1 MRINNPMEQSRESR
15 KNYITE
21 ESLQIWEKM
30 VRYST
35 NSAEV
40 IGSPYKNK
48 IKLLFHVTQKTYS
61 RWNKYLNVKGKALH
75 FKGPIFM
82 PLG

>member
-1 MRINNPMEQSRESR
+1 MEQSRESR

-48 IKLLFHVTQKTYS
+48 IKLLFHVT
-61 RWNKYLNVKGKALH
+61 
-75 FKGPIFM
+75 
-82 PLG
+82 